1 MDLKTRKRLSLL
13 ILLLGLPGYLVIAWM
28 LLAWIDDSW
37 GRLPLWAEFLVVVGL
52 GIVWILPFRGI
63 FRGIGKGEERA
74 ASALIW
80 GLP

>member
-63 FRGIGKGEERA
+63 FRGIGKGEE
-74 ASALIW
+74 
-80 GLP
+80 